1 MKLLP
6 IALLASVLAAGCTT
20 STTYRPDGSRTVV
33 TSQDPKVVKAIAGAV
48 ADAAAKAAVQA
59 IEDQAN
65 KQNGLP

>member
-1 MKLLP
+1 MKTLAIIL
-6 IALLASVLAAGCTT
+6 AASVLASCTT
-20 STTYRPDGSRTVV
+20 TTTTRPDGTVTRV
-33 TSQDPKVVKAIAGAV
+33 NSQDPKVVKAIAGAV